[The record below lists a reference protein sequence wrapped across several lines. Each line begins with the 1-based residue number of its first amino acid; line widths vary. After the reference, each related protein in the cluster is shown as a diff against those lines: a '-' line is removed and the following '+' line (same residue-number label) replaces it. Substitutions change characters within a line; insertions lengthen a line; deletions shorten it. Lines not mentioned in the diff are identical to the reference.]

1 MSADSQSVALAAVL
15 DTVSLLRGE
24 VATFIRSNARM
35 EASHRDLHY
44 RLDRINAAQAAVTD
58 IVPLLEL
65 IAAKTIEGNE
75 ATETR
80 LGSVSTA
87 LIAIAEKSDRDRQ
100 ELDAARREIL
110 SGIEAST
117 GAATRAIVAD
127 VLPALEI
134 LLGQIRSNHV
144 AARDVSATMLDGV
157 ASIRDDAAGIAI
169 LADKLL
175 EGASADRKQRAHD
188 QEKTAGL
195 IAFTRS
201 AALGHRDPLPVAVE
215 DDTTLE
221 RFVLN
226 QPADL
231 VSTERALVDWRTIV
245 ANANTEDLITHLRK
259 QQAPSPTDIPHTRV
273 LRYRLAAITRA
284 QIEGR
289 GAMPPGRPTTTRST
303 DRSEASCTRR
313 SQELADLWRA
323 GESNAIY
330 ADPELA
336 GAIDIFAAAERRF
349 GPPVD
354 GGVPP
359 ELVALHRNLADR
371 IESGDRPMSNDRRP
385 ASGYERSNAVEPGK
399 DRLM

>member
-1 MSADSQSVALAAVL
+1 MSADSQRVALAAVL
-15 DTVSLLRGE
+15 DAVSLLRGE
-24 VATFIRSNARM
+24 VAAITRSNARM
-35 EASHRDLHY
+35 EASHRDLHH
-44 RLDRINAAQAAVTD
+44 RLDTIDAAQAAVTD

-80 LGSVSTA
+80 LGSVSMA
-87 LIAIAEKSDRDRQ
+87 LVAIAEESDRARQ
-100 ELDAARREIL
+100 EADAARREIL
-110 SGIEAST
+110 AGIEAST

-134 LLGQIRSNHV
+134 LLGQIRSNHA
-144 AARDVSATMLDGV
+144 AARDVSATMFDGL
-157 ASIRDDAAGIAI
+157 AGIRDDAAGIAV

-175 EGASADRKQRAHD
+175 EGASADRQQRAHD

-215 DDTTLE
+215 DDPSLE
-221 RFVLN
+221 GFVLN

-231 VSTERALVDWRTIV
+231 VSTDRALVDWRAIV
-245 ANANTEDLITHLRK
+245 ASASTDDLITHLRK
-259 QQAPSPTDIPHTRV
+259 QQVPSPTDIPHTRV

-289 GAMPPGRPTTTRST
+289 GAIPPGRPTTTRSI

-323 GESNAIY
+323 GESNALY

-336 GAIDIFAAAERRF
+336 GAIDLFAAAERRV
-349 GPPVD
+349 GSPVD
-354 GGVPP
+354 GRSPP
-359 ELVALHRNLADR
+359 ELVALHRHLADR
-371 IESGDRPMSNDRRP
+371 IEAGDRPMIGDSRPSPINDRD
-385 ASGYERSNAVEPGK
+385 NTVDLGK
-399 DRLM
+399 DR

>member
-15 DTVSLLRGE
+15 DAVSLLRGE
-24 VATFIRSNARM
+24 VAALTRSSARM
-35 EASHRDLHY
+35 EASHRDLHQ
-44 RLDRINAAQAAVTD
+44 RLDTIDAAQAAVTD

-75 ATETR
+75 ATATR
-80 LGSVSTA
+80 LGSVSTV
-87 LIAIAEKSDRDRQ
+87 LVAIAEESDRARQ
-100 ELDAARREIL
+100 EADAARREIL
-110 SGIEAST
+110 VGIQAST

-157 ASIRDDAAGIAI
+157 AGIRDDAAGIAV
-169 LADKLL
+169 LAYKLL

-188 QEKTAGL
+188 QEKIAGL

-201 AALGHRDPLPVAVE
+201 AALGHRDPLPVVIE
-215 DDTTLE
+215 DDPTLE
-221 RFVLN
+221 GFVLN

-231 VSTERALVDWRTIV
+231 VSTDRALVDWRAIV
-245 ANANTEDLITHLRK
+245 ATASTEDLVTHLRK
-259 QQAPSPTDIPHTRV
+259 QQAPSPTDTPHTRV

-289 GAMPPGRPTTTRST
+289 GAMPPTRPSTTRST
-303 DRSEASCTRR
+303 DRSEASCTTR

-323 GESNAIY
+323 GESNALY

-336 GAIDIFAAAERRF
+336 GAIDFFAAAERRV

-354 GGVPP
+354 GRSPP
-359 ELVALHRNLADR
+359 ELVALHRHLADR
-371 IESGDRPMSNDRRP
+371 IESGDRPMPNDRRP
-385 ASGYERSNAVEPGK
+385 ASGYDRPNAVEPGK
-399 DRLM
+399 DR